1 MDDRNGCLV
10 EKNQFFPL
18 PDRCLKI
25 VRMRV
30 TYQCKFILS
39 EKEQIQQ

>member
-10 EKNQFFPL
+10 EKTQIFLL
-18 PDRCLKI
+18 PNRCLKI

-30 TYQCKFILS
+30 TYRYKFMFS
-39 EKEQIQQ
+39 EKEQTQQ